1 MSYVTYTTY
10 KMAVEKF
17 DVVIIGSGP
26 GGYVAA
32 IRAAQLG
39 LKTAIVEKDKELGG
53 TCLNVGCIPSK
64 ALLTSSDHYVF
75 AKKEAAKHG
84 IVLENVG
91 LDLGKMLARKDKVVK
106 TMNGGVKALMKGNKI
121 TTFQGLGTI
130 TAPGRIT
137 VKPAEGD
144 SQEIEATNIVVA
156 TGSVPVELANMKF
169 DGNIIVSSTEA
180 LTFEK
185 APEKLVVIGGGAIG
199 LELGS
204 VWSRLGSEVIV
215 LEFLPRIALGFDLEL
230 ANMLQKSLTAQ
241 GMAFHLET
249 KVSSV
254 KVENGRAVATAT
266 KGEEALT
273 FEADKVLVSVG
284 RRAFAKGVF
293 AESVKVAMDDRGRV
307 KVDEHFKT
315 NVEGVYAIGD
325 VIAGP
330 MLAHKAEEEGIACV
344 EMIAGKAGHVNY
356 EVIPGII
363 YTNPELAGVGLTED
377 LAKEEGMDVRI
388 GKFPFRANGRA
399 VANED
404 YEGIVKFVADAKSDR
419 ILGAHIL
426 SHAASELIAET
437 VAVMEFGGSSED
449 LGRTVHAHPTLSEAV
464 KEAALNVEKRAL
476 HIGNR

>member
-1 MSYVTYTTY
+1 MD
-10 KMAVEKF
+10 KF

-39 LKTAIVEKDKELGG
+39 LKTAIVEKDRELGG
-53 TCLNVGCIPSK
+53 TCLNIGCIPSK

-91 LDLGKMLARKDKVVK
+91 LDLPKMLARKDKVVK
-106 TMNGGVKALMKGNKI
+106 TMNSGVKMLMKGNKI
-121 TTFQGLGTI
+121 TTFQGLGTV
-130 TAPGRIT
+130 TEPGRVAI
-137 VKPAEGD
+137 KPDEGD
-144 SQEIEATNIVVA
+144 SQDIEAKHIVIA

-169 DGNIIVSSTEA
+169 DGDVIVSSTEA

-185 APEKLVVIGGGAIG
+185 APGKLLVIGGGAIG

-230 ANMLQKSLTAQ
+230 ANLLQKSLTAQ

-249 KVSSV
+249 KVGAV
-254 KVENGRAVATAT
+254 KVEKGRAVATAT
-266 KGEEALT
+266 KGQEKLT

-293 AESVKVAMDDRGRV
+293 AEKLGVALDDRGRI
-307 KVDEHFKT
+307 KVDDHFRT
-315 NVEGVYAIGD
+315 SVEGLYAIGD

-377 LAKEEGMDVRI
+377 AAKEQGIEVRV

-404 YEGIVKFVADAKSDR
+404 YEGIVKFVADAKTDR

-437 VAVMEFGGSSED
+437 VSVMEFGGSSED

-464 KEAALNVEKRAL
+464 KEAALAVEKRAL